1 MWIVFVIAA
10 AICNSIMDI
19 VENENF
25 SNSKLATYN
34 PRFWYKRVSW
44 LYARKIA
51 GYKIDAWHL
60 FKSAMI
66 ILLCGAAISYHYLPL
81 FRCDMLWNSRR
92 AWLADVLIFG
102 LAWNL
107 PFNLFYNKILR
118 K

>member
-1 MWIVFVIAA
+1 MWVIFIILA

-25 SNSKLATYN
+25 NNSVFARHDYH
-34 PRFWYKRVSW
+34 FWYKRVSW
-44 LYARKIA
+44 KYAPKIF

-66 ILLCGAAISYHYLPL
+66 ILLCGSVISYHYMPW
-81 FRCDMLWNSRR
+81 FRSNMLWNSGW
-92 AWLADVLIFG
+92 AWIADVLIFAT
-102 LAWNL
+102 AWNL
-107 PFNLFYNKILR
+107 PFNFFYNKILR